1 MEIPNFQKGVF
12 TMKRTYSIIALLLT
26 LIFTLS
32 ACGSNSSIGTADQG
46 VVNDTEYNNYSF
58 WMEENQIRIL
68 LQMDVHIEEIPDELA
83 TSVKNTPVDLTKRQM
98 ATIEKLKAGIED
110 YFSEVYGLD
119 VSEKLSQQEVRGYE
133 PEDEAS
139 QAVQETLGYVDVN
152 DPNVLNLHTS
162 ILTGDQKDLFETV
175 YVHETLHQIGFR
187 APNLILID

>member
-1 MEIPNFQKGVF
+1 
-12 TMKRTYSIIALLLT
+12 MKRTYSIIALLLT